1 MIQPYGYIPTIVMS
15 CRCSA
20 KEAIPPGKTSGR
32 RSSSSP
38 LEKKKKVLT
47 TASILFFSSPHADP
61 LLLNETTVDTAVS
74 VFQAP
79 RFPDTATFGHTT
91 QPSRLRFPPR
101 EPVLLFNPATTL
113 PA

>member
-1 MIQPYGYIPTIVMS
+1 MLTFLRTYLKD
-15 CRCSA
+15 RW
-20 KEAIPPGKTSGR
+20 
-32 RSSSSP
+32 P
-38 LEKKKKVLT
+38 LLTQTKKKANATL
-47 TASILFFSSPHADP
+47 ILFFSSPHADP

-101 EPVLLFNPATTL
+101 EPVLLFHPATTL